1 VNRNDKSVP
10 LAPPKRRSLLLESRT
25 AIDLLRMTA
34 PLLGAQLRRVA
45 ARDGSHIIVV
55 PGFGSDDRYTA
66 PLRHYLRRLGF
77 AAEGWGL
84 GKNLA
89 GIDLPHRL
97 EDLSDGWQVS
107 RKPDYRGEGSVPY
120 LADRL
125 ADRVRAR
132 QADSDR
138 PITLIGWSLGGYLA
152 REVARDLPD
161 IVEQVI
167 TMGSPTV
174 GGPKYTAAAPF
185 FRKRGMDLDWIEQ
198 EVRKRESRPIRQPI
212 TAIYSRSDAVVSWQA
227 AIDRYSENVRHVEVS
242 AAHLGMGFN
251 PTIWSHI
258 VDALEARGDPGS

>member
-1 VNRNDKSVP
+1 MSIDETPIS
-10 LAPPKRRSLLLESRT
+10 LAPPKRSALLLESRT

-34 PLLGAQLRRVA
+34 PLVGVQFTRPAV
-45 ARDGSHIIVV
+45 RDGCHIIVV
-55 PGFGSDDRYTA
+55 PGFGADDRYTA

-77 AAEGWGL
+77 SAEGWGL

-89 GIDLPHRL
+89 GIDLPHTL
-97 EDLSDGWQVS
+97 EDLSEGWDVS
-107 RKPDYRGEGSVPY
+107 HKPDYRGEGSVPY

-125 ADRVRAR
+125 ADRVRER
-132 QADSDR
+132 QAASGK
-138 PITLIGWSLGGYLA
+138 PVTLIGWSLGGYLS
-152 REVARDLPD
+152 REVARDLPE
-161 IVEQVI
+161 IVDRVI

-198 EVRKRESRPIRQPI
+198 EVSKRESRPIRQPI
-212 TAIYSRSDAVVSWQA
+212 TAIYSRTDAVVSWQA
-227 AIDRYSENVRHVEVS
+227 AIDRYSENVRHVEVD

-258 VDALEARGDPGS
+258 VAALKEQRRGT

>member
-1 VNRNDKSVP
+1 MNDTPVS

-25 AIDLLRMTA
+25 AIDLVRMA
-34 PLLGAQLRRVA
+34 GPLLGAQFRRAA
-45 ARDGSHIIVV
+45 ARPGSHIIVV

-77 AAEGWGL
+77 PAEGWGL
-84 GKNLA
+84 GKNMA
-89 GIDLPHRL
+89 GIDLPHTL
-97 EDLSDGWQVS
+97 EDLSESWAVS
-107 RKPDYRGEGSVPY
+107 HKPDYRGEGSVPY

-125 ADRVRAR
+125 ADRVRER
-132 QADSDR
+132 QAALGK
-138 PITLIGWSLGGYLA
+138 PITLIGWSLGGYLS

-161 IVEQVI
+161 IVDQVI

-198 EVRKRESRPIRQPI
+198 EIHKREARPIRQPI
-212 TAIYSRSDAVVSWQA
+212 TAIYSRSDAVVSWEA
-227 AIDRYSENVRHVEVS
+227 AIDRYSDNVRHVEVS

-258 VDALEARGDPGS
+258 VAALEERGEPRS